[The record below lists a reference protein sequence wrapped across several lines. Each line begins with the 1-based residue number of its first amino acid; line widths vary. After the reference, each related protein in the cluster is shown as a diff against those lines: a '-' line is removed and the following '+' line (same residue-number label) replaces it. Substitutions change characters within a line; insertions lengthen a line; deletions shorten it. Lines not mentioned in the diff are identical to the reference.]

1 MPDPGKDIIMTDEKL
16 QNIVAAVI
24 SRLARQMG
32 ANGGRGTLI
41 TVFTGATVAFQEAV
55 WQVRRLILDGYR
67 IQLVFSQNA
76 ENLYGQAIRD
86 QLAGF
91 PNISLVEPS
100 TWLVSLKEA
109 NAIVVPLLSLNTL
122 SKVSM
127 LIADNLPTNLIL
139 HGLFFGKTVLA
150 SKTAAHPDGA
160 HWNQK
165 FGYRQTNRALRE
177 AFLKRLQIVGNYGC
191 HLTETRML
199 REAINDFLK
208 GEQGSKTGGNQKTK
222 QNLKS
227 IIHIF
232 DNVLTTAQVRQA
244 YISGEDLKLSPNVVV
259 TPLARDL
266 ANQFGVTLKR
276 EEFI

>member
-1 MPDPGKDIIMTDEKL
+1 MTDEKL
-16 QNIVAAVI
+16 QKIVTAVI
-24 SRLARQMG
+24 SRIAQQMG
-32 ANGGRGTLI
+32 ADGSRGTLVA
-41 TVFTGATVAFQEAV
+41 VFTGATVAFQEAV

-76 ENLYGQAIRD
+76 EDLYGQVIRD

-91 PNISLVEPS
+91 PNVGFVEPS
-100 TWLVSLKEA
+100 TWLLALKEA
-109 NAIVVPLLSLNTL
+109 HAIVVPLLSLNTL

-165 FGYRQTNRALRE
+165 FGSRQSSSALRK
-177 AFLKRLQIVGNYGC
+177 ALLKRLEIVNNYGC
-191 HLTETRML
+191 YLTDTHML
-199 REAINDFLK
+199 RDAVNYFLK
-208 GEQGSKTGGNQKTK
+208 GEKDSQTDAPLKTGKRLN
-222 QNLKS
+222 S
-227 IIHIF
+227 SVHILGKL
-232 DNVLTTAQVRQA
+232 VTAAQVRQA
-244 YISGEDLKLSPNVVV
+244 YISGVDLRLSPRSVV

-266 ANQFGVTLKR
+266 ANQHGVTLKK
-276 EEFI
+276 EDAI

>member
-1 MPDPGKDIIMTDEKL
+1 MTDEKL
-16 QNIVAAVI
+16 QKLVAAVI
-24 SRLARQMG
+24 SRIARQMG
-32 ANGGRGTLI
+32 ADGRRGTLV
-41 TVFTGATVAFQEAV
+41 TVFTGATVAFQEAA

-76 ENLYGQAIRD
+76 EDLYGQVMRD

-91 PNISLVEPS
+91 PNVGFLEPS
-100 TWLVSLKEA
+100 TWLVALKEA
-109 NAIVVPLLSLNTL
+109 RAVVVPLLSLNTL

-165 FGYRQTNRALRE
+165 FGSRQSSQALRN
-177 AFLKRLQIVGNYGC
+177 ALLKRLQIVGNYGC
-191 HLTETRML
+191 YLTDTHML
-199 REAINDFLK
+199 REAVNYSLK
-208 GEQGSKTGGNQKTK
+208 GEQDSKAGRGLKTGQKL
-222 QNLKS
+222 NSS
-227 IIHIF
+227 IHVF
-232 DNVLTTAQVRQA
+232 ENVVTSAHVRQA
-244 YISGEDLKLSPNVVV
+244 YISGVDLRVSPSAVV

-266 ANQFGVTLKR
+266 ANQYGVNLKR
-276 EEFI
+276 EDVI